1 MAVECVYGSVISGI
15 SVLYSFFFFQAE
27 DGIRDVAVTGVQTCA
42 LPISA
47 SSFSPWTVIVI
58 SAAIRPVCHPR
69 PGWPFAATR
78 WPAHEAGPED
88 GCMEQNTN
96 TDLRTFV
103 IGGDLPVRRIG
114 FGAMRLAQ
122 GTFGGPVRPA
132 ADGLAVLRRA
142 IELGVNHI
150 DTADFY
156 GTPEIR
162 ANEQIF
168 RALAPYPDDLV
179 IATKVGPLRDE
190 QGQLTGEG

>member
-1 MAVECVYGSVISGI
+1 MSPMAVTRASRRDQVFRSAAAHRNSRSGFANRWP
-15 SVLYSFFFFQAE
+15 VRA
-27 DGIRDVAVTGVQTCA
+27 
-42 LPISA
+42 A

-142 IELGVNHI
+142 IELGV
-150 DTADFY
+150 
-156 GTPEIR
+156 
-162 ANEQIF
+162 
-168 RALAPYPDDLV
+168 
-179 IATKVGPLRDE
+179 
-190 QGQLTGEG
+190 